1 MKNQRTFWQEVR
13 EKHYAQGMS
22 RPTEEL
28 VAEYNELQDSE
39 IFFQSVTA
47 RLTALL
53 DLFRFRGYD
62 IDPLRKGKTIT
73 LCKVEVRGNQIVP
86 RGSSEE

>member
-1 MKNQRTFWQEVR
+1 MEKQKSFWQQVR

-28 VAEYNELQDSE
+28 VAEYNALQDSE

-47 RLTALL
+47 RLSAIL

-62 IDPLRKGKTIT
+62 LSPLKQGERGVKLCRVKLEDGKVLPI
-73 LCKVEVRGNQIVP
+73 
-86 RGSSEE
+86 S

>member
-1 MKNQRTFWQEVR
+1 METQKSFWQQVR

-28 VAEYNELQDSE
+28 VAEFNHLVFHTEVFS
-39 IFFQSVTA
+39 QSVTA
-47 RLTALL
+47 RLTALA

-62 IDPLRKGKTIT
+62 LSALRKDNHMKLCRIKIEDGKV
-73 LCKVEVRGNQIVP
+73 LPLEL
-86 RGSSEE
+86 

>member
-1 MKNQRTFWQEVR
+1 METQKSFWQQVR

-28 VAEYNELQDSE
+28 VAEYNALQDSE

-47 RLTALL
+47 RLSAIL

-62 IDPLRKGKTIT
+62 LSPLKQGERGVK
-73 LCKVEVRGNQIVP
+73 LCRVKVEDGKVQPI
-86 RGSSEE
+86 S